1 MISQEGNGISPRH
14 NKLAKP
20 IVGSWAR
27 NEIAIY
33 GTSCSEV
40 KKMVAKIS
48 SLFPEKKIAYI
59 DESHDELKE
68 HLTNYDEF
76 TVCGTGVMSSISEV
90 KRKEILAMH
99 YDLVLVNGNHFPAS
113 KQCVVV
119 NPEKENSLRK
129 RKDQLE
135 NVVFVF
141 HEHSIVT
148 PVYLSEAVPNLN
160 AIPLINS
167 LSRVQELEDLL
178 FPKSTIKA
186 LVLTGGKSERM
197 GKNKS
202 LISYHNEPQY
212 LWLVRQL
219 RSLNIEPHLSVSNE
233 LLPAEGV
240 TQVPDTFL
248 ELGPMGGILS
258 AFRFDPNAAWL
269 VLAVDM
275 PALEKKHI
283 EMLVQNHFSHFSA
296 SAFVNPASNLPE
308 PLLSIWEPW
317 SYPILLQMLASGVS
331 CPRKALLHMERVNLL
346 ATSDAHFLANA
357 NTPEEAAKFL

>member
-1 MISQEGNGISPRH
+1 MISQEGSGISPRH
-14 NKLAKP
+14 SKLAKP
-20 IVGSWAR
+20 IVGNWAR

-40 KKMVAKIS
+40 KKLVANIS
-48 SLFPEKKIAYI
+48 ALFPEKKIAYV

-68 HLTNYDEF
+68 YHANFDEY
-76 TVCGTGVMSSISEV
+76 TVCGSGVLSSISEL
-90 KRKEILAMH
+90 KRQEILAKH
-99 YDLVLVNGNHFPAS
+99 YDLVLVNGNHFQAS

-129 RKDQLE
+129 RQDQLE
-135 NVVFVF
+135 NVVFLF
-141 HEHSIVT
+141 HEHSSSIPEYV
-148 PVYLSEAVPNLN
+148 SEVVPNRHS
-160 AIPLINS
+160 IPLMRS
-167 LSRVQELEDLL
+167 LTRVKELEDLL

-202 LISYHNEPQY
+202 LISYHEEPQY
-212 LWLVRQL
+212 LWLIRQL
-219 RSLNIEPHLSVSNE
+219 ESLKIEPHLSVSNE

-258 AFRFDPNAAWL
+258 AFRFDPNASWL

-296 SAFVNPASNLPE
+296 SAFVNPTSNLPE

-317 SYPILLQMLASGVS
+317 SYPVLLQMLASGVS
-331 CPRKALLHMERVNLL
+331 CPRKALLNMERVNLL